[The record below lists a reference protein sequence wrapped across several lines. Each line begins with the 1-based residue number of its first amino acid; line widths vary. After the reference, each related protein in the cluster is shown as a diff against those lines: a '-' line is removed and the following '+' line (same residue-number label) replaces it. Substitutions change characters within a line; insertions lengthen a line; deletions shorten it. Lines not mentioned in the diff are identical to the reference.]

1 MANETNYPH
10 RTSSTLLP
18 ASDAFNVAL
27 DLQNRPVI
35 NADEGGMYGWAGNVF
50 EYLTAQ
56 PHVSQLAWCIVLTTP
71 AAFSRLPGGS
81 RLHSLCK
88 AWFEN
93 RSQSFEGLRD
103 STEISF
109 ATMEWTGHVLSIPS
123 GATRSQGQV
132 SHTGYDVEGE
142 VFTKMFKIWQQ
153 WLVMDAEI
161 QNAKMVILDDPG
173 EMLLDDT
180 SAACIYFEPTRNM
193 RDIAHA
199 AIVVGMMP
207 KQNVPIELKRNKS
220 EENTIRQI
228 TMEMT
233 GVVEFDT
240 LAVKQIARQMLKLL
254 PLYNPDAI
262 SAPTGFQQRSAAVT
276 SAKSGTIERMTAQK
290 ATVGSAQNGAGINGP
305 GVSTGALGNP
315 AQGMYMG

>member
-1 MANETNYPH
+1 MATNLPH
-10 RTSSTLLP
+10 RTATTLLP
-18 ASDAFNVAL
+18 ASDAFVEAM

-35 NADEGGMYGWAGNVF
+35 NAQEGGMYGWAGNVF
-50 EYLTAQ
+50 EYLSAQ
-56 PHVSQLAWCIVLTTP
+56 PHVSQLGWCIMLSSP
-71 AAFSRLPGGS
+71 AAFSRLPGGA

-109 ATMEWTGHVLSIPS
+109 ATMEWTGHVLSIPN

-161 QNAKMVILDDPG
+161 LNAKMVILDDPG
-173 EMLLDDT
+173 DMLLDET

-199 AIVVGMMP
+199 AIVVGIMP
-207 KQNVPIELKRNKS
+207 RTNVPIEIKRNKS

-228 TMEMT
+228 TMEFT

-240 LAVKQIARQMLKLL
+240 LAVKDIARQMLRLL

-262 SAPTGFQQRSAAVT
+262 QAPPGFAERSAAVMA
-276 SAKSGTIERMTAQK
+276 SDSGTIERMTLAK
-290 ATVGSAQNGAGINGP
+290 ATTEDRQEIDTSDQGAIRVEP
-305 GVSTGALGNP
+305 E
-315 AQGMYMG
+315 GMYMG